1 MTNPFSNE
9 FKREFE
15 EMKTRIERLRKDL
28 ETQSN
33 KNKRLSDRLSITEAA
48 VQGIGSIVIPARVLN
63 GNRETVEVILDGQFS
78 IGGYKNSSEMP
89 EWLEELPVSFTV
101 PNIINNP
108 AEPGGERIFHGLD
121 LSSAEAT
128 ITEED
133 MFPSGVLVVLYGP
146 EEVAP
151 GIALPI
157 FTVPQ
162 EPDEDPEITAYG
174 LLYAKPDLKVEC
186 IE

>member
-1 MTNPFSNE
+1 MTNPFSRE
-9 FKREFE
+9 FKRDIDEI
-15 EMKTRIERLRKDL
+15 KTRIERLRKDL

-33 KNKRLSDRLSITEAA
+33 KNKRLSDRVVVAEEAI
-48 VQGIGSIVIPARVLN
+48 QGVGSIVVPARVVSGDRLN
-63 GNRETVEVILDGQFS
+63 VTVILDGQFS
-78 IGGYKNSSEMP
+78 IGGYKNSSKLP

-108 AEPGGERIFHGLD
+108 AEPGDTRIFHGLD
-121 LSSAEAT
+121 IDSEEAV

-151 GIALPI
+151 GIAVPI
-157 FTVPQ
+157 LTVPD
-162 EPDEDPEITAYG
+162 EPDEEPEITAYG

-186 IE
+186 IV